1 MDGARQSTTWEDMN
15 LGDRHV
21 TMRRTIT
28 EADLVSFVTGTGLFE
43 VLFMDAPYVEH
54 ETPYGG
60 RLVPAALTYSF
71 AEGLL
76 VQSSGIHLSGLAFLG
91 MELKTIGPV
100 LVGDTINVEQVVT
113 QVRPSRTPGRGVV
126 TTTNTVFR
134 QDGEPVLEYKPVR
147 LVKGRDYLT
156 ATETGGQRR

>member
-1 MDGARQSTTWEDMN
+1 MDGARQSTTWEDMK
-15 LGDRHV
+15 LGDKHV

-28 EADLVSFVTGTGLFE
+28 EADLVAFVTGTGLFE
-43 VLFMDAPYVEH
+43 VLFMDAPYVEK

-91 MELKTIGPV
+91 MELKTVRPV

-113 QVRPSRTPGRGVV
+113 KARPSRTPGRGVV

-134 QDGEPVLEYKPVR
+134 QDGESVLEYKPVR
-147 LVKGRDYLT
+147 LVKGRDYLPV
-156 ATETGGQRR
+156 TETGGRRR